1 MASNKTMIRHT
12 KLPENIE
19 RLLPKAQAYL
29 QSRSDITFAYLFGS
43 LARGRSTPLSDV
55 DIAVYLSEGEITI
68 ERKMEI
74 LGKLMELLETDE
86 IDFVIL
92 NTAPLTLRMK
102 ILENKTVIVDNAPFL
117 RYAYESVTMRMYF
130 DFSIKEMSILERR
143 FLHG

>member
-1 MASNKTMIRHT
+1 MIRYT

-43 LARGRSTPLSDV
+43 FARGRSTPLCDV

-102 ILENKTVIVDNAPFL
+102 VLENKTVIVDNAPFL
-117 RYAYESVTMRMYF
+117 RYAYESVTMRKYF

-143 FLHG
+143 FLNG

>member
-1 MASNKTMIRHT
+1 MIKYT

-19 RLLPKAQAYL
+19 RLLPKAQVYL
-29 QSRSDITFAYLFGS
+29 QSRSDITFAYIFGG
-43 LARGRSTPLSDV
+43 LAKGRRTPLSDV
-55 DIAVYLSEGEITI
+55 DIAVYLSEGRITI
-68 ERKMEI
+68 EKKMEI

-102 ILENKTVIVDNAPFL
+102 ILENKSVIVDNAPFL
-117 RYAYESVTMRMYF
+117 RYAYESVTMRKYF

-143 FLHG
+143 FLMTKSILK

>member
-1 MASNKTMIRHT
+1 MIRYT

-117 RYAYESVTMRMYF
+117 RYAYESVTMRKYF

>member
-1 MASNKTMIRHT
+1 MIKYT

-19 RLLPKAQAYL
+19 RLLPQAQAYL

-43 LARGRSTPLSDV
+43 LASGYNTLLSDV
-55 DIAVYLSEGEITI
+55 DLAVYFSEGEITI

-102 ILENKTVIVDNAPFL
+102 ILENKSVIVDNAQFL
-117 RYAYESVTMRMYF
+117 RYAYESVTMRKYF